1 MEKSKLESVSF
12 SYERM
17 IGCKRI
23 KPAYQEKIIP
33 AKEVE
38 KLLNNLR
45 GFYTENPTYQTGLVQ
60 IAVPALKVDQG
71 AYFITYNDTVE
82 NIIVTS
88 KPERGMKFFVA
99 DIQQARFGIGQKSR
113 YKRMLSSQSYYIWE
127 DDGGYHSR
135 LLLDNGDWLNS
146 HKVDEAFDWLLSRNG
161 GKAMNSFGWCDFNFL
176 GFKEIGRIL
185 EYQPHDGGALRKLVC
200 MINSGTLL
208 DVDGDELTVGKE
220 YRYGKLGDF
229 GPSMLKF
236 KFVSSYKIVRCD

>member
-1 MEKSKLESVSF
+1 MDELKQEAISF

-17 IGCKRI
+17 LGNRYRPDNDVKVV
-23 KPAYQEKIIP
+23 PEE
-33 AKEVE
+33 EVQ

-45 GFYTENPTYQTGLVQ
+45 GFYTENPTYHTGLVQ
-60 IAVPALKVDQG
+60 IAVPALKVDRG
-71 AYFITYNDTVE
+71 AYFIAHKDMVE
-82 NIIVTS
+82 NILVTS
-88 KPERGMKFFVA
+88 RPERGKMLYVA
-99 DIQQARFGIGQKSR
+99 DIKQARFGIGQTGR
-113 YKRMLSSQSYYIWE
+113 YKRLSSSQSYYIWE
-127 DDGGYHSR
+127 EEDGYHYH

-161 GKAMNSFGWCDFNFL
+161 GKAVNSFGWCDFNFL

-208 DVDGDELTVGKE
+208 DVDSDELTVGKE

-236 KFVSSYKIVRCD
+236 RFVSSSQIVRCD